1 MTEIAKILKIIR
13 TEHDISMQGMADML
27 GVSRPYLSMIE
38 TGKNPMPEDWIYKL
52 QEAFHIPEEKIAAL
66 QQLVCTREGIQL
78 FPNNDAKRELVLT
91 LARRLN
97 DLKDAEVAALQSLLE
112 QDT

>member
-27 GVSRPYLSMIE
+27 GVSRPYLSMIG

-52 QEAFHIPEEKIAAL
+52 
-66 QQLVCTREGIQL
+66 
-78 FPNNDAKRELVLT
+78 
-91 LARRLN
+91 
-97 DLKDAEVAALQSLLE
+97 
-112 QDT
+112 